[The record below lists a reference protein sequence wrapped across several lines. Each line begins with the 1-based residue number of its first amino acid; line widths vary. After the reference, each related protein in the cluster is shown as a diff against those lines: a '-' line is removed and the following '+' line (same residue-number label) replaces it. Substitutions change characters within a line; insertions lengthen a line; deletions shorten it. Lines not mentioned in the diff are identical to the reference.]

1 MCSSDLSLEDYMAAT
16 AEIGKLAFE
25 RAYSPGFFQSSS
37 IFFLRRGLTDWGLSR
52 SKGRGTINLVP
63 LVADLRQ

>member
-1 MCSSDLSLEDYMAAT
+1 MCSSDL
-16 AEIGKLAFE
+16 
-25 RAYSPGFFQSSS
+25 S